1 MPCRNYNRFKS
12 SLSVALLMSKISQTQ
27 KIIHILQAKPL
38 KTFGAREIA
47 EAIVTQY
54 SEDYLEKR
62 ENPRFV
68 DDRAFISQI
77 VAEIGAQ
84 KDALLK
90 NPHIFWQDKPRPRVY
105 WYDPDKTQSQTI
117 VDKNKED
124 EASNE
129 VNSLIETNNSVNN
142 DVLTEHQL
150 YPLLVEYLK
159 SELNLFC
166 QRIDE
171 KRSKNQRGN
180 GGNQWLHPDIVAMQP
195 VDKDWNE
202 LVRACV
208 QKGGGQRVRLWSF
221 EVKKELNS
229 SNVRMSF
236 FQAVSNSS
244 WANEGYL
251 VATNIANNI
260 DQELRMLSALH
271 GIGVILLNPENPS
284 ESEIFLPAI
293 ARPEIDWQS
302 VNRIVVENDDFK
314 NFVDL
319 VSTYYQTGRTRSQ
332 DWNRVL

>member
-1 MPCRNYNRFKS
+1 LSDIEDDDIILDYELDSLEEMPSFPN
-12 SLSVALLMSKISQTQ
+12 
-27 KIIHILQAKPL
+27 
-38 KTFGAREIA
+38 
-47 EAIVTQY
+47 
-54 SEDYLEKR
+54 
-62 ENPRFV
+62 NP
-68 DDRAFISQI
+68 A
-77 VAEIGAQ
+77 
-84 KDALLK
+84 
-90 NPHIFWQDKPRPRVY
+90 
-105 WYDPDKTQSQTI
+105 
-117 VDKNKED
+117 
-124 EASNE
+124 
-129 VNSLIETNNSVNN
+129 
-142 DVLTEHQL
+142 LTEHQL

-208 QKGGGQRVRLWSF
+208 QNGGGQRVRLWSF

-293 ARPEIDWQS
+293 VRPEIDWQS
-302 VNRIVVENDDFK
+302 VNRIVIENSDFK
-314 NFVDL
+314 NFVEL
-319 VSTYYQTGRTRSQ
+319 VSTYYQIGLIRSQ
-332 DWNRVL
+332 DWNKI